1 MHQDKDAECGVGE
14 PTGSRLG
21 RDEPI
26 AAVRVGYD
34 EQGHF
39 ATASKLD
46 VEDAQLRR
54 VPWNNM
60 VLVVAQHNL
69 AKPFTDR
76 GHTMMLSALKL
87 GLDGFELR
95 DHSLLR
101 RNPPDDESFVTVALP
116 TEVGET
122 QEREGLWFA
131 LSTLLPVSSGEPP
144 ELDQSCLVRV

>member
-1 MHQDKDAECGVGE
+1 MRQDKDAECGVGE

-54 VPWNNM
+54 VPWNSM

-101 RNPPDDESFVTVALP
+101 RNPPDDESAIFSETNLLDSNIVVQKSEFFGKRNLLFRQHLSRKRLAVAL
-116 TEVGET
+116 
-122 QEREGLWFA
+122 
-131 LSTLLPVSSGEPP
+131 
-144 ELDQSCLVRV
+144 CH